1 MRISKILTLS
11 AVLFL
16 SFGLG
21 QSFAA
26 VKKTIA
32 VANFENKAGL
42 GSSYLMGNGMAD
54 MLTDSLIQSGNFIV
68 IERQALNAVMAE
80 QNLAASGRTTSAGTG
95 AQMGNIKKAQ
105 ILIQGAVTEFQQ
117 RKSGGGQNIGFRGIN
132 IGSKSSS
139 AHVAIII
146 RLIDTTTSEVLASHR
161 VEGSA
166 KAGGLAFSAAFSGVN
181 FGQSGFDSTPL
192 GKAAQIAIDRAVAYI
207 TNQMQQV
214 AWRGKII
221 KTDKGGNILVN
232 AGENANITSGMVLQV
247 SRPGESILDPD
258 TGMELGA
265 ESTFLGSIQV
275 SQVLKKYSKAKP
287 LALQSPVEKG
297 DLVELVKTA

>member
-1 MRISKILTLS
+1 MKLSRLLTLTTFL
-11 AVLFL
+11 VLC
-16 SFGLG
+16 FGLE

-32 VANFENKAGL
+32 VANFENKAGY
-42 GSSYLMGNGMAD
+42 GSNWTMGRGMAD
-54 MLTDSLIQSGNFIV
+54 MLTDSLVQSGNFIV

-80 QNLAASGRTTSAGTG
+80 QNLAASGRTASAGTG

-117 RKSGGGQNIGFRGIN
+117 RKSGGGQSIGFHGVS
-132 IGSKSSS
+132 IGSKSST

-166 KAGGLAFSAAFSGVN
+166 KAGGLAFSAAISGVN

-207 TNQMQQV
+207 TSQMQGLP
-214 AWRGKII
+214 WRGKII
-221 KTDKGGNILVN
+221 KTDKSGNILVN
-232 AGENANITSGMVLQV
+232 AGENANITPGMVFQV
-247 SRPGESILDPD
+247 SRPGESIVDPD